1 LPDADGRVIVA
12 FLAALYPW
20 TKALHIIAVIAW
32 MAGLL
37 YLPRLF
43 VYHCET
49 PPGTES
55 SERFKVMERRL
66 YKQIMT
72 PAMIATFVFG
82 AMLAFTPGLV
92 DWHQGWF
99 YVKLAAVLG
108 LGGVHGA
115 MGKWRRN
122 FLNDRNTKPQRFF
135 RIMNE
140 VPTLLMVLVVV
151 MVAVQ
156 PF

>member
-1 LPDADGRVIVA
+1 LSHADGRVISH
-12 FLAALYPW
+12 FCAALYPW
-20 TKALHIIAVIAW
+20 TKAFHIVAVIAW

-49 PPGTES
+49 EPGSEP

-72 PAMIATFVFG
+72 PAMLAVFG
-82 AMLAFTPGLV
+82 FGALLAMTPGLV

-99 YVKLAAVLG
+99 YVKLVAVLG
-108 LGGVHGA
+108 MAGTHGA

-140 VPTLLMVLVVV
+140 VPTLLMVLAVIMVV
-151 MVAVQ
+151 VQ